1 MSSGQRLQAWSEP
14 GAIVYAL
21 AWSSNTSVLL
31 SSGGD
36 GSMRWWDVQSGECVA
51 IRQGHQGAIQSL
63 SVSPDGRRL
72 ASCGD
77 DGAINIWDLGSGEY
91 LRTLRGDR
99 PYERLDIS
107 GVKGLTE
114 AQKTTLRT
122 LGVVERAPVPD
133 IQQAP

>member
-1 MSSGQRLQAWSEP
+1 VSSGQRLQAWSEP
-14 GAIVYAL
+14 SAIVYAL
-21 AWSSNTSVLL
+21 VWNPNTSVLL

-63 SVSPDGRRL
+63 SVSRDGRRL

-77 DGAINIWDLGSGEY
+77 DGAINIWDIESGEY

-114 AQKTTLRT
+114 AQKMTLRT
-122 LGVVERAPVPD
+122 LGAVESAPEPD
-133 IQQAP
+133 SQHTP